1 MYKRMILIISV
12 LVLAALGCS
21 LVSVG
26 PINAVTGSGKVVQET
41 RSVSGFDQIEL
52 AISGDAYIQ
61 QGDSESLTIEGED
74 NILPLITTNVQG
86 SRLVIGSKPGTSF
99 GIMRTLVFHIT
110 VKDLRGLEISGSGNF
125 NVGQVQSDD
134 MNLQISGSGVIKF
147 DQLAAQS
154 LTSNINGSG
163 TIQVSAG
170 SVDRQSIEI
179 PGSGNFKADQLKSQV
194 ASVHLDGSGNAS
206 LWATGQLDVQVNG
219 SGNVDYYGSPQVNS
233 VINGSGSV
241 QSRGDR

>member
-26 PINAVTGSGKVVQET
+26 PINTVAGSGRVVQET
-41 RSVSGFDQIEL
+41 RSVSGFNQIEL

-99 GIMRTLVFHIT
+99 SNRRTLVFHIM
-110 VKDLRGLEISGSGNF
+110 VKDLRGLEISGSGNL

-134 MNLQISGSGVIKF
+134 MNLQISGSGVINF

-163 TIQVSAG
+163 TIQVSGG

-179 PGSGNFKADQLKSQV
+179 PGSGNFNADQLQSQA

-206 LWATGQLDVQVNG
+206 LWATGQLDVKVNG
-219 SGNVDYYGSPQVNS
+219 SGNVFYYGSPQVSS

-241 QSRGDR
+241 QSRGER